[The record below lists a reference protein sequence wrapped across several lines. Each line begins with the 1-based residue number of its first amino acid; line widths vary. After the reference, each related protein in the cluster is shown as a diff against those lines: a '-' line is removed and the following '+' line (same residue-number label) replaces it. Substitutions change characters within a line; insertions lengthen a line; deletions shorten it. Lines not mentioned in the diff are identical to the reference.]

1 MHLNEYVGHIHL
13 HSTYSDGVAT
23 IEEIIRL
30 ANQAGLDFIIPTDH
44 NVLVKGLDGW
54 YGNTL
59 LLMGEEV
66 HDRERRPES
75 SHYLA
80 LNIEEDVFPYAQ
92 DPQAVINAVN
102 NQGGFGFLAHP
113 IEYDT
118 PPFVSEGNF
127 SWRDWQVGGY
137 TGLEL
142 WNYMSEFKSHLPNK
156 AAAILFC
163 YFPRLVMRGPYP
175 DTLAKWDELLRER
188 KIVVIGGSDAH
199 GNTYRLGPL
208 RRVVQPY
215 DYLFHTVNTHI
226 LSQEAFNGQLTHDK
240 RVVCDALKE
249 GRCFVAYDLLGEPCG
264 FRFTAESGDV
274 GGGKSSSTT
283 SRAIMGQ
290 EIALQ
295 GEVSLE
301 VHSPLRADIRLLRDG
316 RIVARRWGKSLRWTT
331 AAMPM
336 KKGVYRVE
344 AYRSFLLRKRGWVF
358 TNPIY
363 VR

>member
-1 MHLNEYVGHIHL
+1 MNLNEYVGHIHL
-13 HSTYSDGVAT
+13 HSTFSDGVAT

-54 YGNTL
+54 YDRTL

-66 HDRERRPES
+66 HDQQRQPES

-102 NQGGFGFLAHP
+102 DQGGFGFLAHP
-113 IEYDT
+113 VEYT
-118 PPFVSEGNF
+118 PPPFVEEPNL
-127 SWRDWQVGGY
+127 SWRDWQVSGY

-142 WNYMSEFKSHLPNK
+142 WNYMSEFKNRLPNK

-175 DTLAKWDELLRER
+175 DTLAKWDELLQER
-188 KIVVIGGSDAH
+188 KTVAIGGSDVH

-215 DYLFHTVNTHI
+215 DYLFRAVNTHI
-226 LSQEAFNGQLTHDK
+226 LSQQTFNGQLDHDQ
-240 RVVCDALKE
+240 RVVCDALRE
-249 GRCFVAYDLLGEPCG
+249 GRCFVAYDLLGDTRG
-264 FRFTAESGDV
+264 FRFTATSGDAQ
-274 GGGKSSSTT
+274 
-283 SRAIMGQ
+283 AIMGQ

-295 GEVSLE
+295 REVSLE
-301 VHSPLRADIRLLRDG
+301 VHSPRRADIRLLRDG

-331 AAMPM
+331 SER
-336 KKGVYRVE
+336 GVYRVE
-344 AYRSFLLRKRGWVF
+344 AYRSFLLKKRGWVF
-358 TNPIY
+358 ANPIY
-363 VR
+363 MR

>member
-1 MHLNEYVGHIHL
+1 MNLNEYIGHIHL
-13 HSTYSDGVAT
+13 HTTYSDGAAT
-23 IEEIIRL
+23 IEEVVRL

-66 HDRERRPES
+66 HNEERQPES

-80 LNIEEDVFPYAQ
+80 LDIEEDVAPYAQ

-102 NQGGFGFLAHP
+102 AQGGFGFLAHP

-118 PPFVSEGNF
+118 PPFVGEPNI
-127 SWRDWQVGGY
+127 SWRDWQVSSY

-142 WNYMSEFKSHLPNK
+142 WNYMSEFKNRLPNK

-163 YFPRLVMRGPYP
+163 YLPRLVMLGPHP
-175 DTLAKWDELLRER
+175 ETLAKWDELLRER
-188 KIVVIGGSDAH
+188 KTVAIGGSDAH
-199 GNTYRLGPL
+199 GQTYRLGPL
-208 RRVVQPY
+208 SRVVQPY
-215 DYLFHTVNTHI
+215 HYLFRTINTHI
-226 LSQEAFNGQLTHDK
+226 LSQETFNGQLDHDQ
-240 RVVCDALKE
+240 RLVYDALRK
-249 GRCFVAYDLLGEPCG
+249 GRCFVAYDLLGEPRG
-264 FRFTAESGDV
+264 FRFTAKSGDAQ
-274 GGGKSSSTT
+274 
-283 SRAIMGQ
+283 AIMGQ
-290 EIALQ
+290 EVALQ

-301 VHSPLRADIRLLRDG
+301 VRSPRRADIRLLRDG
-316 RIVARRWGKSLRWTT
+316 RIVAQRRGKSLQWTT
-331 AAMPM
+331 RER
-336 KKGVYRVE
+336 GVYRVE

>member
-1 MHLNEYVGHIHL
+1 MNLNEYVGHIHL

-23 IEEIIRL
+23 IEEVVHT
-30 ANQAGLDFIIPTDH
+30 ASQAGLDFIIPTEH

-59 LLMGEEV
+59 LLMAEEV
-66 HDRERRPES
+66 HDENRQPES

-80 LNIEEDVFPYAQ
+80 LNIEQDVAHNAH
-92 DPQAVINAVN
+92 DPQTVINAVN
-102 NQGGFGFLAHP
+102 AQGGFGFLAHP
-113 IEYDT
+113 IEYD
-118 PPFVSEGNF
+118 PAPFVKEPNL
-127 SWRDWQVGGY
+127 SWRDWQVSGY

-142 WNYMSEFKSHLPNK
+142 WNYMSEFKNHLPNK

-163 YFPRLVMRGPYP
+163 YFPRLVILGPHP
-175 DTLAKWDELLRER
+175 DTLAKWDELLQQR
-188 KIVVIGGSDAH
+188 KTVAIGGSDGH
-199 GNTYRLGPL
+199 GNTYHLGPL
-208 RRVVQPY
+208 SRVVQPY
-215 DYLFHTVNTHI
+215 DYLFRTVNTHI
-226 LSQEAFNGQLTHDK
+226 LSQEAFNGQLDHDK
-240 RVVCDALKE
+240 MVAYDGLRE
-249 GRCFVAYDLLGEPCG
+249 GRCFVAYDLLGDTRG
-264 FRFTAESGDV
+264 FRFTAKSSDV
-274 GGGKSSSTT
+274 GRRT

-301 VHSPLRADIRLLRDG
+301 VRSPRRADIRLLRDG
-316 RIVARRWGKSLRWTT
+316 QIVARRLGRGLQWTT
-331 AAMPM
+331 SER
-336 KKGVYRVE
+336 GVYRVE